1 MSKHFMAAVLASL
14 GYLGA
19 SGCSVDIDG
28 GAATDGDESVGR
40 VSSAF
45 SVETCNSYE
54 AYDHFIGE
62 TWSHH
67 AVLSDRVDLL
77 DMNDPAYFIY
87 NAYNYDYSEVC
98 EDAFVTDIIA
108 RPSGNP
114 AMTSRLTIQQG
125 QVTGAMNEERCG
137 DIHFQYA
144 LYAQKFNRD
153 GVWHHLRNN
162 FIHGTFANGR
172 CTLPNV
178 TFGKIDWKDGIP
190 GIGKVGG
197 LRYVVSA
204 GENDTLYKTCLALD
218 PDDQGDHLNSL
229 CPNITL

>member
-1 MSKHFMAAVLASL
+1 MSKNFGAAVLAAL

-19 SGCSVDIDG
+19 SGCSMDIEG
-28 GAATDGDESVGR
+28 GGPTGGGESIGR

-45 SVETCNSYE
+45 SVETCNSYD
-54 AYDHFIGE
+54 AYDHYIGE

-67 AVLSDRVDLL
+67 AVFSDKVDLL
-77 DMNDPAYFIY
+77 DTNDPAHHIY
-87 NAYNYDYSEVC
+87 NAYNYDYSGVC
-98 EDAFVTDIIA
+98 EQAFATDIIA

-114 AMTSRLTIQQG
+114 AMTSRLTIKQG
-125 QVTGAMNEERCG
+125 EVTGAMNQARCEN
-137 DIHFQYA
+137 IHFQYA
-144 LYAQKFNRD
+144 LYAQKFSRD
-153 GVWHHLRNN
+153 GVWHHLTNN

-178 TFGKIDWKDGIP
+178 TFSKIDWKDGIT

-204 GENDTLYKTCLALD
+204 GEDNTLYKTCLALD